1 MTNLPPSDPR
11 SSQREPLDF
20 DEFIG
25 VIVAFTAIGSILFW
39 ALSRK
44 ESNWNFGQLMPTLAP
59 TLVPNIQPN
68 PQANVDNNLLLS
80 IPKTEVQ
87 PNLGTPLPVIPNQD
101 LSQGA
106 VKPGIPPIATP
117 VPEKPKEIPAV
128 PGTGVFG
135 FIPPL
140 IDGNTANISPNISP
154 SISPSIVPKPQVTT
168 PVAKLPI
175 IPPPRA
181 FTDVSDQFWAQGFIN
196 ALSSRKIIEGFED
209 YSFRPN
215 QPINRAEFA
224 AIVNRAFK
232 KEIGQTKLSFND
244 IPQNYWATG
253 AINDAIATGF
263 MKGFPDKTFKPDQ
276 KIPRVQVLVALVSGL
291 NLKTPASPEKI
302 VSIYK
307 DAQEIPKY
315 AIAKVAA
322 ATADGL
328 VVNYPDKSSLAP
340 NREMTRAEATA
351 MIHQALVKMG
361 RLQPIKSE
369 NIVKAP

>member
-11 SSQREPLDF
+11 SSQRNSLDF
-20 DEFIG
+20 DDFIG
-25 VIVAFTAIGSILFW
+25 VLVAFATIGSILFW

-44 ESNWNFGQLMPTLAP
+44 ESNWNFGQLIPSVSSTVAP
-59 TLVPNIQPN
+59 NLQPN
-68 PQANVDNNLLLS
+68 PQADVDNNLLLG

-87 PNLGTPLPVIPNQD
+87 PNLGTQLPVIPNPD
-101 LSQGA
+101 FSQGD
-106 VKPGIPPIATP
+106 VTPGIPPIAIP
-117 VPEKPKEIPAV
+117 VPEKPQEIPSV
-128 PGTGVFG
+128 PGAGVFG
-135 FIPPL
+135 FIPPI
-140 IDGNTANISPNISP
+140 IDGNTPTISPNITPNSP
-154 SISPSIVPKPQVTT
+154 SITPKPQVTT
-168 PVAKLPI
+168 PVAKLPT

-181 FTDVSDQFWAQGFIN
+181 FTDVPDKFWAQGFIN

-224 AIVNRAFK
+224 AIINRAFK

-291 NLKTPASPEKI
+291 NLKTPTSPEKI
-302 VSIYK
+302 VNIYK
-307 DAQEIPKY
+307 DAKDIPKY
-315 AIAKVAA
+315 AIPKVAA
-322 ATADGL
+322 ATSEGL
-328 VVNYPDKSSLAP
+328 VVNYPDKGSLAP
-340 NREMTRAEATA
+340 NREITRAEATA

-369 NIVKAP
+369 NIVKTP

>member
-11 SSQREPLDF
+11 STQRNSLDF
-20 DEFIG
+20 DDFIG
-25 VIVAFTAIGSILFW
+25 VLVAFATIGSILFW
-39 ALSRK
+39 ALSRQ
-44 ESNWNFGQLMPTLAP
+44 ESKWNFGQLMPSLSP
-59 TLVPNIQPN
+59 TVVPNLQPN
-68 PQANVDNNLLLS
+68 PQAGIDNNLLLS
-80 IPKTEVQ
+80 MPKTEVQ
-87 PNLGTPLPVIPNQD
+87 PNLVTQVPVIPNSD
-101 LSQGA
+101 LSQDDA
-106 VKPGIPPIATP
+106 KPGIPAIEIP
-117 VPEKPKEIPAV
+117 VPEKPKEIPSV
-128 PGTGVFG
+128 PGAGVFG

-140 IDGNTANISPNISP
+140 VDGNTPNISP
-154 SISPSIVPKPQVTT
+154 SIAPKPQVTT
-168 PVAKLPI
+168 TVAKLPT

-181 FTDVSDQFWAQGFIN
+181 FTDVPDKFWAQGFIN

-244 IPQNYWATG
+244 IPQKYWATG

-263 MKGFPDKTFKPDQ
+263 MKGFPDKSFKPDQ
-276 KIPRVQVLVALVSGL
+276 KIPRAQVLVALISGL
-291 NLKTPASPEKI
+291 NLKTPASPEKV

-307 DAQEIPKY
+307 DAKDIPKY
-315 AIAKVAA
+315 AIPKVAA
-322 ATADGL
+322 ATIEGL
-328 VVNYPDKSSLAP
+328 VVNYPDKGSLAP
-340 NREMTRAEATA
+340 NREITRAEAAA

-369 NIVKAP
+369 NIVKAPK

>member
-11 SSQREPLDF
+11 SSQRNPLDF
-20 DEFIG
+20 DEFIA
-25 VIVAFTAIGSILFW
+25 VLVAFTTIGAILFW

-44 ESNWNFGQLMPTLAP
+44 ESNWNFGQLMPSLSP
-59 TLVPNIQPN
+59 TVAPNIQPN
-68 PQANVDNNLLLS
+68 PQANVDNNLLLG

-87 PNLGTPLPVIPNQD
+87 PNLGTQQPVIPNPD
-101 LSQGA
+101 LSEGD
-106 VKPGIPPIATP
+106 VKPGIPPIAVP
-117 VPEKPKEIPAV
+117 VPEKPED
-128 PGTGVFG
+128 GVFG
-135 FIPPL
+135 IPPL
-140 IDGNTANISPNISP
+140 IDGNNPNILP
-154 SISPSIVPKPQVTT
+154 MPKPQVTT
-168 PVAKLPI
+168 PVAKLPT

-181 FTDVSDQFWAQGFIN
+181 FTDVPDQFWAQGFIN
-196 ALSSRKIIEGFED
+196 ALSSRNIIEGFKD

-263 MKGFPDKTFKPDQ
+263 MKGFPDQTFKPDQ
-276 KIPRVQVLVALVSGL
+276 KIPRAQVLVALVSGL
-291 NLKTPASPEKI
+291 NLKTPVFPEKV

-307 DAQEIPKY
+307 DAKDIPKY
-315 AIAKVAA
+315 AVPKVAA
-322 ATADGL
+322 ATLDGL
-328 VVNYPDKSSLAP
+328 VVNYPDKANLAP
-340 NREMTRAEATA
+340 NREVTRAEAAA

-369 NIVKAP
+369 NIVQVPK